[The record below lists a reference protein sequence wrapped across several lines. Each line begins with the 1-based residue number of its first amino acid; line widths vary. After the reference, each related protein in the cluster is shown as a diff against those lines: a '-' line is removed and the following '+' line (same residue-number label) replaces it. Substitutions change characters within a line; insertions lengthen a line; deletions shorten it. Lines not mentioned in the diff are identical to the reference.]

1 VNAEFV
7 IFLTVGSSSR
17 TMNKNLSQ
25 CGVTSYNNLA
35 GNTSMSANSLWM
47 IRGIVVSATVVYLQF
62 LNVT

>member
-1 VNAEFV
+1 
-7 IFLTVGSSSR
+7 
-17 TMNKNLSQ
+17 
-25 CGVTSYNNLA
+25 VTSYNNLA